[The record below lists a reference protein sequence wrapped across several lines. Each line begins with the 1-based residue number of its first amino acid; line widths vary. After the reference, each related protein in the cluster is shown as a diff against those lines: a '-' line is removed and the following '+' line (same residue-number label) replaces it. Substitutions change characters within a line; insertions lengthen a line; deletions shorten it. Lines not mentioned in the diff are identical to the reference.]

1 MYILLI
7 PVMYSES
14 DAFLKLW
21 TLPSHEKIANLVLY
35 CIDCIDCII
44 VLIDFA

>member
-7 PVMYSES
+7 PVTYSES

-21 TLPSHEKIANLVLY
+21 TLPSHQKIANLVLY
-35 CIDCIDCII
+35 CIDCII

>member
-7 PVMYSES
+7 PVMHSEC

-21 TLPSHEKIANLVLY
+21 MLPSHQQIANLVLY
-35 CIDCIDCII
+35 CI